1 MALMINRFRKVL
13 VHAFRQPEFLAV
25 FIAGVFLLLLG
36 TMTYALNQHWSI
48 IDAFYFSVATLTT
61 TGVADPHLTITSAP
75 LKLFTALYVLIG
87 IGVLVELIHQLG
99 LSYVDITRESAKKRK
114 ARKRSKLKS

>member
-1 MALMINRFRKVL
+1 MVLMINRFRKVL
-13 VHAFRQPEFLAV
+13 VHAFRQPGFLTV
-25 FIAGVFLLLLG
+25 FIAGLFLILLG
-36 TMTYALNQHWSI
+36 TMTYSLNQHWSI

-61 TGVADPHLTITSAP
+61 TGVADPHLTITSEP

-114 ARKRSKLKS
+114 ARKRDYNS